1 MLHPLRTL
9 VALALLAPLAP
20 EALAQPSAPD
30 TLAAADGWL
39 NDLGLQF
46 AGSQAQYRN
55 WQEGGID
62 AIAFSAQ
69 SEGVFYRVSGPFR
82 QAHEVRFAL
91 GLVKQDTLSFRK
103 ADDVARYGFG
113 LEYETGSPFR
123 PSFTATART
132 QFIAGFDYAPEAGE
146 YPDLPRGEFGEVK
159 VSDAFAP
166 LVLSQS
172 AGVVYDPGGGFTA
185 RTGLGLK
192 ETVVTIDRLQP
203 VYGNAEGETVRVQA
217 GLDAELRYRRP
228 VFENVTL
235 SSRLLAF
242 QAFNQVGDQA
252 PDVLFEN
259 RLTMQVNPV
268 LNVTLDAAALFDR
281 DVSEDLQL
289 RQTLAVGLG
298 FTLL

>member
-1 MLHPLRTL
+1 MPRLLPIFG
-9 VALALLAPLAP
+9 LALLFVPLAP
-20 EALAQPSAPD
+20 QAQPSAPD
-30 TLAAADGWL
+30 TLTAADGWL
-39 NDLGLQF
+39 SDLAVQF

-62 AIAFSAQ
+62 ALAFSAQ
-69 SEGVFYRVSGPFR
+69 TEGVFYRASGGIR
-82 QAHEVRFAL
+82 QAHEVRLAL
-91 GLVKQDTLSFRK
+91 GLVQQDTLSVRK

-113 LEYETGSPFR
+113 LEIETGGPFR

-132 QFIAGFDYAPEAGE
+132 QFIAGFDYSPGADEYPGLTPEAT
-146 YPDLPRGEFGEVK
+146 GEVK
-159 VSDAFAP
+159 VSDALAP
-166 LVLSQS
+166 LTLAQS

-192 ETVVTIDRLQP
+192 ETVVAIERLRT
-203 VYGNAEGETVRVQA
+203 VYGNDPDELVRVEA

-242 QAFNQVGDQA
+242 QAFNQLGNAA

-259 RLTMQVNPV
+259 RLIMQVNPV

-281 DVSEDLQL
+281 DVSEELQL

-298 FTLL
+298 FRLL